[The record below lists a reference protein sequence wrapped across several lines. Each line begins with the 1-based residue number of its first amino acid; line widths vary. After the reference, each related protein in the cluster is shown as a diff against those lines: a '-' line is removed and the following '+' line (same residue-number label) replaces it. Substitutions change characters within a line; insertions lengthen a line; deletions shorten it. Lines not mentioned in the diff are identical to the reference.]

1 MGLRSDLKSVIN
13 EQMLNE
19 QPWVDIMNDDETF
32 WDFCAEEGW
41 KTANWLQQLIDLYTK
56 NEMHSGNPVKNAVE
70 VIKLTDD
77 QVKTATQQMLR
88 DPWFIKRVKEDI
100 KNLSS
105 EKLTEL
111 RFVLPL
117 ELRDAIFNQ

>member
-1 MGLRSDLKSVIN
+1 MSLREELNQKLN

-19 QPWVDIMNDDETF
+19 QPWVDIFNDDETF

-41 KTANWLQQLIDLYTK
+41 KSANWLQQLIDLYSK
-56 NEMHSGNPVKNAVE
+56 NEMHSLNPIKNSEE
-70 VIKLTDD
+70 VIRLTDD
-77 QVKTATQQMLR
+77 QVKTVTTQILR
-88 DPWFIKRVKEDI
+88 DPWFIKRAKADI

-117 ELRDAIFNQ
+117 ELRDAIFNH